1 MAVADVV
8 CGAILLVAG
17 LRAGARGF
25 VAETFSLGAIAVG
38 LAVAIIGHPVA
49 ALQLESWWEA
59 AWWQRP
65 AAFVALFV
73 AGYLLV
79 KLLEAVFQRAC
90 AALRLKGLD
99 HILGF
104 GVGVVEGLIVVYG
117 FLVLVQ
123 VQSVVDTGPWFADSL
138 VEELLLPWMLANL
151 PFPSLPALTE
161 PATI

>member
-1 MAVADVV
+1 MAAADVV

-90 AALRLKGLD
+90 AALR
-99 HILGF
+99 
-104 GVGVVEGLIVVYG
+104 
-117 FLVLVQ
+117 
-123 VQSVVDTGPWFADSL
+123 
-138 VEELLLPWMLANL
+138 
-151 PFPSLPALTE
+151 
-161 PATI
+161 